1 MGITGP
7 SALAEF
13 DGEAALAAA
22 RDAAGDGVLSFVEFT
37 GDDYAVLFV
46 ADEVLDLYRD
56 EAHLHD
62 HYDRVLAHLNMDF
75 LERDAYEKTLLPNA
89 GDVRAIVT
97 RMEGLTLLRMLA
109 GSEGVYVA
117 LSPDV
122 DVGAVVD
129 AVEPVMDSG

>member
-1 MGITGP
+1 MTITGP

-13 DGEAALAAA
+13 DGEAALVAA

-56 EAHLHD
+56 ETHLRD

-75 LERDAYEKTLLPNA
+75 LERDTYEKTLLPNA
-89 GDVRAIVT
+89 ADVRAIVT
-97 RMEGLTLLRMLA
+97 RMEALTLLRMLA

-117 LSPDV
+117 LSPGADA
-122 DVGAVVD
+122 GAVID